1 MLEVNNQSPL
11 YNYHCNI
18 LCRMDRTKGISY
30 HVWDKTR
37 VGSVS
42 ASLSPQGAL
51 FGIRALYNK
60 IHVTVP
66 AFLKPILQYYFVMMM
81 NESALVHCF
90 QLMCNTC
97 LHILWSQDTR
107 AREGTA
113 LQLIHH
119 SLKVWWDTGSI
130 VLCYV
135 KQWMQSKMKSNPYPI
150 FYDLPL
156 WMWCSQWKGVDT
168 AL

>member
-1 MLEVNNQSPL
+1 
-11 YNYHCNI
+11 
-18 LCRMDRTKGISY
+18 MDRRKGISY

-51 FGIRALYNK
+51 FGVKALYNK
-60 IHVTVP
+60 IHITVP
-66 AFLKPILQYYFVMMM
+66 AFFLKLKLQYYFVMMM
-81 NESALVHCF
+81 SESALVHCF

-119 SLKVWWDTGSI
+119 SLKVWWGCTGSI

-135 KQWMQSKMKSNPYPI
+135 EQWMQSKRKSNPILI
-150 FYDLPL
+150 FVICLFGCDVH
-156 WMWCSQWKGVDT
+156 SDIKT
-168 AL
+168 